1 MVLLPFG
8 AFFKWTV
15 MELSNESD
23 TEPKKPTDQVPQK
36 LIDNQKQQ
44 DFE

>member
-15 MELSNESD
+15 MKLSNKSD